1 MRLEKQ
7 RRVVK
12 IRKIRGTIMSN
23 YRLENKTFVI
33 DDYDKM
39 PAFSSFLP
47 GLAGVMGIPI
57 WVFYTNRG
65 QGINSFGIGNKGNA
79 IMEFNSANTA
89 YENTAIKGFRTFL
102 KIDGEYY
109 EPFFKVE
116 KEAKRSIQMNK
127 NSFKIVEENS
137 KYGIRVTVTYFVL
150 PNESIGALVRN
161 VKVESIDGNAKNI
174 EVIDGL
180 PKIIPSGI
188 SNGEFKEMSF
198 LFRSWSYIKNIENKI
213 PYYTLR
219 ASTKD
224 SAEVS
229 DVEGGYYYL
238 TVKDGQ
244 LQDVIYDVD
253 TIYGY
258 DLSLMNPAVFSE
270 GSLDDV
276 LAKEQCFANKVPC
289 GFTPFKDTIDAG
301 KALEFTTLIGY
312 AGSEEQINTK
322 AKDFVKEGYLAGK
335 FNEAEELAESFT
347 SDVKTHTAAGT
358 FDQYIE
364 QCYLDNFLRGGYP
377 YVLNKDDNKSVI
389 HLFSRKHGDPER
401 DYNFFSIAA
410 EYYSQGNGNFRD
422 VSQNRRND
430 VFFNKEVGDFNVKTF
445 FSLIQADGYNPL
457 EVRPSLFNVQAGKEA
472 DVQAYVDAQ
481 INGDAAEIQKI
492 VAGKF
497 TPGQISNTIAKLG
510 LELKIDDQEFIA
522 NILKSCDQNIEAG
535 FGEGYWSDHWDYNM
549 DLVDNYLSIFP
560 DKLEEFLFEDKS
572 YKFYDSVAYVV
583 PRDEKYVINN
593 KGAVRQYGMDVED
606 EDKLAR
612 EGFNKWATNWLKTA
626 DGNIYQTN
634 LAVKMIIL
642 ALSKFAQLDVDGMGV
657 EMEGGKPGWN
667 DAMNGLPGLFG
678 SGTPETFELKRLV
691 NFIVN
696 NFKGEGDIT
705 MPAEIADYLV
715 AVKAELDK
723 YNAGSLSDFEYWDAV
738 ATVRENYRAQVK
750 LSFTGAEKTMTK
762 AEIASIF
769 AAFEEKIAKGID
781 KAVELGG
788 GIVPTYLT
796 HEVTDF
802 EPVVDAQGNP
812 VKSHYGL
819 QKAKVKGFKTVPLP
833 PFLEG
838 PARMIGYT
846 DVDTAKTIYKN
857 VKASGIYDQKLGMYK
872 TSASIEECSMENGR
886 CRAFTPG
893 WQERENVFLHMEYK
907 YILGIIKAGL
917 YDEYYETIT
926 RAMIP
931 FLDPNMYGRSILE
944 NSSFLASSANP
955 NPDVHGRG
963 FIARLSG
970 STTEMISMW
979 IQMFMGGKVFTYED
993 GELVLNFT
1001 PKIADWLFDNG
1012 EASFR
1017 LLSCCD
1023 ITYINKTGKATFG
1036 PDAAVVDKVVIGGE
1050 TVSTENKIKGA
1061 LAEKVRNGEVDKI
1074 EVYFK

>member
-1 MRLEKQ
+1 M
-7 RRVVK
+7 
-12 IRKIRGTIMSN
+12 GN
-23 YRLENKTFVI
+23 YRLEDKTFVI
-33 DDYDKM
+33 DNYDKL

-47 GLAGVMGIPI
+47 GLAGVKGIPM
-57 WVFYTNRG
+57 WTFYTNRG

-109 EPFFKVE
+109 EPFFKYE
-116 KEAKRSIQMNK
+116 KEAKRSIRVNK
-127 NSFKIVEENS
+127 NSFKIVEENT
-137 KYGIRVTVTYFVL
+137 KYGIETTVNYFVL
-150 PNESIGALVRN
+150 PNESIGALVRQVSVKN
-161 VKVESIDGNAKNI
+161 IGDKAKKVEI
-174 EVIDGL
+174 IDGL

-198 LFRSWSYIKNIENKI
+198 LFRSWSYIKNIENKV

-238 TVKDGQ
+238 TIKDGK

-253 TIYGY
+253 TVYGY
-258 DLSLMNPAVFSE
+258 DLSLMSPVVFSE

-289 GFTPFKDTIDAG
+289 GFTPFKAEIPAGEAFSFDT
-301 KALEFTTLIGY
+301 FIGY
-312 AGSEEQINTK
+312 AGSEEQINAK
-322 AKDFVKEGYLAGK
+322 AKEFCEAGYVTKK
-335 FNEAEELAESFT
+335 FEEAEALVESFT
-347 SDVKTHTAAGT
+347 SDVKTHTAAGI

-430 VFFNKEVGDFNVKTF
+430 VFFNKDVGDFNVKTF
-445 FSLIQADGYNPL
+445 FSLVQADGYNPL
-457 EVRPSLFNVQAGKEA
+457 EVRPSLFNVVEGKE
-472 DVQAYVDAQ
+472 DEVKKYVEES
-481 INGDAAEIQKI
+481 IHGDASAIQEI

-497 TPGQISNTIAKLG
+497 TPGQISNTIARLQ
-510 LELKIDDQEFIA
+510 LDLTIDDDEFIS
-522 NILKSCDQNIEAG
+522 NILNACDQNIEAG

-560 DKLEEFLFEDKS
+560 DKINEFLFEDKS
-572 YKFYDSVAYVV
+572 YKFYDSVAFVV

-593 KGAVRQYGMDVED
+593 KGAVRQYGMEVED
-606 EDKLAR
+606 EDKLNR
-612 EGFNKWATNWLKTA
+612 PGFNKWATNWLQTKDQKT
-626 DGNIYQTN
+626 YHTS

-691 NFIVN
+691 NFIVK
-696 NFKGEGDIT
+696 NFEAEGDIT

-715 AVKAELDK
+715 NVKAVLDK
-723 YNAGSLSDFEYWDAV
+723 ANAGELSDFEYWDSV
-738 ATVRENYRAQVK
+738 AAVRENYREQVK
-750 LSFTGAEKTMTK
+750 LYFSGDEKTMSK
-762 AEIASIF
+762 KEIASIF
-769 AAFEEKIAKGID
+769 KAFEEKIEKGIA
-781 KAVELGG
+781 KAVELGN

-796 HEVTDF
+796 HEVTEF
-802 EPVVDAQGNP
+802 EPVVDADGNA
-812 VKSHYGL
+812 VMSHYGL

-846 DVDTAKTIYKN
+846 DVDTAREIYKN
-857 VKASGIYDQKLGMYK
+857 VKNSGIYDEKLGMYK

-893 WQERENVFLHMEYK
+893 WQERENIFLHMEYK

-944 NSSFLASSANP
+944 NSSFLASSVNP

-1001 PKIADWLFDNG
+1001 PKISDWLFDNG
-1012 EASFR
+1012 EVSFR
-1017 LLSCCD
+1017 LLSSCD
-1023 ITYINKTGKATFG
+1023 ITYINKTGKATYG
-1036 PDAAVVDKVVIGGE
+1036 ADAAVVEKVVINGE
-1050 TVSTENKIKGA
+1050 TVSTESKIKGE
-1061 LAEKVRNGEVDKI
+1061 LAEKVRDGEITKI

>member
-1 MRLEKQ
+1 M
-7 RRVVK
+7 
-12 IRKIRGTIMSN
+12 GN
-23 YRLENKTFVI
+23 YRLEDKTFVI
-33 DDYDKM
+33 DNYDKL

-47 GLAGVMGIPI
+47 GLAGVKGIPM
-57 WVFYTNRG
+57 WTFYTNRG

-109 EPFFKVE
+109 EPFFKYE
-116 KEAKRSIQMNK
+116 EEAKRSIRINK
-127 NSFKIVEENS
+127 NSFKIIETNT
-137 KYGIRVTVTYFVL
+137 KHGIETTVNYFVL
-150 PNESIGALVRN
+150 PNESIGALVRQVSVKN
-161 VKVESIDGNAKNI
+161 IGEQSRKVEI
-174 EVIDGL
+174 IDGL

-188 SNGEFKEMSF
+188 ANGEFKEMSF
-198 LFRSWSYIKNIENKI
+198 LFRSWSYIKNIENKV

-238 TVKDGQ
+238 TIRDGK

-253 TIYGY
+253 TVYGY
-258 DLSLMNPAVFSE
+258 DLSLMTPQVFAD

-289 GFTPFKDTIDAG
+289 GFTPFKTEIAAG
-301 KALEFTTLIGY
+301 KAFTFDTFIGY
-312 AGSEEQINTK
+312 AGSEEQINAK
-322 AKDFVKEGYLAGK
+322 AKEFCMDGYVQKK
-335 FNEAEELAESFT
+335 FEEAEALVESFT
-347 SDVKTHTAAGT
+347 SDVKTHTAAGI
-358 FDQYIE
+358 FDQYVE

-430 VFFNKEVGDFNVKTF
+430 VFFNKDVGDFNVKTF

-457 EVRPSLFNVQAGKEA
+457 EVRPSLFNVKEGKE
-472 DVQAYVDAQ
+472 DEIKAYVSES
-481 INGDAAEIQKI
+481 IKGDASEIQKI

-497 TPGQISNTIAKLG
+497 TPGWISNTIARLQ
-510 LELKIDDQEFIA
+510 LELAINDDEFIA
-522 NILKSCDQNIEAG
+522 NILKECDQNIEAG

-572 YKFYDSVAYVV
+572 YRFYDSVAYVV
-583 PRDEKYVINN
+583 PRDEKYVINK
-593 KGAVRQYGMDVED
+593 KGAVRQYGMEIED
-606 EDKLAR
+606 EEKLAR
-612 EGFNKWATNWLKTA
+612 PGFNKWATNWLQTPDQK
-626 DGNIYQTN
+626 IYHTS

-691 NFIVN
+691 NFIVE
-696 NFKGEGDIT
+696 NFDGKGDIT
-705 MPAEIADYLV
+705 VPAEIVDYLMS
-715 AVKAELDK
+715 VKAELDK
-723 YNAGSLSDFEYWDAV
+723 YNAGSYSDFEYWDAV
-738 ATVRENYRAQVK
+738 ATVRENYRAKVK
-750 LSFTGAEKTMTK
+750 LYLSGEEKT
-762 AEIASIF
+762 IAKKEVAAIF
-769 AAFEEKIAKGID
+769 KAFEEKIEKGIA
-781 KAVELGG
+781 KAVELGN

-802 EPVVDAQGNP
+802 EPVTDDAGVP
-812 VKSHYGL
+812 VNSHYGL
-819 QKAKVKGFKTVPLP
+819 QKAVVKGFRTVPLP

-838 PARMIGYT
+838 PARMIGHS
-846 DVDTAKTIYKN
+846 DVDTAKKIYNN
-857 VKASGIYDQKLGMYK
+857 VKNSGIYDEKLGMYK
-872 TSASIEECSMENGR
+872 TSASIEECSIENGR

-893 WQERENVFLHMEYK
+893 WQERENIFLHMEYK
-907 YILGIIKAGL
+907 YILGIIRAGL

-926 RAMIP
+926 RTMIP

-979 IQMFMGGKVFTYED
+979 IQMFMGGKVFTYEN

-1012 EASFR
+1012 EVSFR
-1017 LLSCCD
+1017 LLSSCD
-1023 ITYINKTGKATFG
+1023 ITYINKTGKSTYG
-1036 PDAAVVDKVVIGGE
+1036 EDAAVVEKVVINGE
-1050 TVSTENKIKGA
+1050 TVSTENKIKGEI
-1061 LAEKVRNGEVDKI
+1061 AEKVRNGEISKI